1 MARQIPGMANP
12 RGTAAVVAGLHTSGD
27 REQLDSCP
35 GPHER
40 TDPIDLLVDAQN
52 RHIWTAS
59 DLIGIQPTFA
69 HIERRECARSPW
81 LPWSLSVLSTADPR
95 CLSIRP

>member
-27 REQLDSCP
+27 REQLGSCP

-40 TDPIDLLVDAQN
+40 TDQIDLPVDAQN

-59 DLIGIQPTFA
+59 DLIGIQPTSA
-69 HIERRECARSPW
+69 HIGGYFSTGRELGRMQ
-81 LPWSLSVLSTADPR
+81 SVIQETA
-95 CLSIRP
+95 

>member
-12 RGTAAVVAGLHTSGD
+12 RGTAAVVAGLRTSGD
-27 REQLDSCP
+27 REQLGSCP

-40 TDPIDLLVDAQN
+40 TDQIDLPVDAQN

-59 DLIGIQPTFA
+59 DLIGIQPTSA
-69 HIERRECARSPW
+69 HIGGSRAR
-81 LPWSLSVLSTADPR
+81 
-95 CLSIRP
+95 

>member
-27 REQLDSCP
+27 REQLGSCP
-35 GPHER
+35 GPHDR
-40 TDPIDLLVDAQN
+40 ADQIDLPVDAQN

-59 DLIGIQPTFA
+59 DLIGIQPTSA
-69 HIERRECARSPW
+69 HNGIPGYPFNRRTLC
-81 LPWSLSVLSTADPR
+81 
-95 CLSIRP
+95 SIIRTRFRYHVAEVFG